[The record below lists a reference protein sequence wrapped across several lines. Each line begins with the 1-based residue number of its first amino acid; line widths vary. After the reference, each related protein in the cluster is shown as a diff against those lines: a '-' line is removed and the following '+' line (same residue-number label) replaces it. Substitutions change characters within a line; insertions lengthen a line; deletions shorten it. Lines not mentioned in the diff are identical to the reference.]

1 MDRGYTKPMAR
12 GTSLTP
18 DQQQTIIE
26 HRLNGVPVATV
37 IQLTG
42 HARQTVINVYRD
54 YLAATADERRE
65 EVEQV
70 RAGLVDRHERA
81 AFTARIEGE
90 AAKQNGDT
98 AAHARYL
105 REERDSLREVARL
118 TGADLPVKV
127 EVSGTVDV
135 NVADPRERLAEYLL
149 SLCPSSN

>member
-1 MDRGYTKPMAR
+1 MAAQKA
-12 GTSLTP
+12 LTP
-18 DQQQTIIE
+18 EQRQTIID
-26 HRLNGVPVATV
+26 HRLNGVPVRAV
-37 IQLTG
+37 VQLTG
-42 HARQTVINVYRD
+42 HASKTVVNVFRD
-54 YLAATADERRE
+54 YLTETANERRE
-65 EVEQV
+65 ELEQI
-70 RAGLVDRHERA
+70 RAGLVERHERA
-81 AFTARIEGE
+81 AFIARTQGDK
-90 AAKQNGDT
+90 ARDDGDT